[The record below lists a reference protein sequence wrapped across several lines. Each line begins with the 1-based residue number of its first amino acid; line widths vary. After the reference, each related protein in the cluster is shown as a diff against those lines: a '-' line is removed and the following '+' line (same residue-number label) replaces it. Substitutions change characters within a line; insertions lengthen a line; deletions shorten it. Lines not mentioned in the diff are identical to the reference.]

1 MRLILVVAVAVT
13 SCAVVVSS
21 AVAGDA
27 AKAATPKCTKAMN
40 KTGTVKTITSGGDRL
55 TLYCGPAKAT
65 LKIGGKKSK
74 IVGGACGNSTSEGT
88 SMGFF
93 IGVLTYS
100 AKKQVNR
107 FASVVIRPKPK
118 KPGTYVAGAKWDIR
132 AFVQAPP
139 GTEYSGP
146 AKVVLKKGLR
156 SGTFSAKQG
165 GKPITVTWACGN

>member
-1 MRLILVVAVAVT
+1 MRLILVVAVGLA
-13 SCAVVVSS
+13 SCVVVVSS

-27 AKAATPKCTKAMN
+27 AATVVPKCTKAMN
-40 KTGTVKTITSGGDRL
+40 KTGTVKTITSGSDRL

-65 LKIGGKKSK
+65 LNIGGKKSK
-74 IVGGACGNSTSEGT
+74 IVGGACGSSTSQST

-93 IGVLTYS
+93 IGVLTYR

-107 FASVVIRPKPK
+107 FVSMVIRPKPK
-118 KPGTYVAGAKWDIR
+118 RPGTYVDGAKWDISTL
-132 AFVQAPP
+132 VQAP
-139 GTEYSGP
+139 GTDFSGP

>member
-1 MRLILVVAVAVT
+1 MRLILVAAVGLA
-13 SCAVVVSS
+13 SCVVVVSS

-40 KTGTVKTITSGGDRL
+40 KTGTVKTIRSGSDRL

-65 LKIGGKKSK
+65 LNIGGKKSK
-74 IVGGACGNSTSEGT
+74 IVGGACGSSTSQST
-88 SMGFF
+88 SLGFF

-107 FASVVIRPKPK
+107 FASMVIRPKPK
-118 KPGTYVAGAKWDIR
+118 RPGTYVDGAKWDISTL
-132 AFVQAPP
+132 VQAP
-139 GTEYSGP
+139 GTDFSGP